1 MGFQIRAARLAAG
14 MSQTD
19 VERKSGIP
27 KARIS
32 RYEND
37 HILPSLPS
45 LAALCA
51 AMGVRP
57 GKLVDA
63 VFRG

>member
-1 MGFQIRAARLAAG
+1 MGHQLREARLAAG
-14 MSQTD
+14 MSQMD
-19 VERKSGIP
+19 VENRSGIP

-45 LAALCA
+45 LAAICA
-51 AMGVRP
+51 AIGVRP
-57 GKLVDA
+57 EKLVDA
-63 VFRG
+63 VF